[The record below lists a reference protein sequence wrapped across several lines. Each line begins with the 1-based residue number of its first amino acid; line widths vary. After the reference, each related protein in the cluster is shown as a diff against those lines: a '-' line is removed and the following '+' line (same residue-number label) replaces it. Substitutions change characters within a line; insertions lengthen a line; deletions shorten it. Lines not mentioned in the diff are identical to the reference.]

1 MQSIQKSLISF
12 FLLTLIFVT
21 ISYAQTKQIKTTVE
35 EITNNPGKYVQE
47 KVEIVGIVTQY
58 VKGTAEKTAGYYLI
72 KGEYGGIL
80 TVHCSITR
88 SPKVN
93 ARYNVTGF
101 IFIDPAT
108 QTPFL
113 SEQERNEIV
122 VDSWFRWLTI
132 ISVLLLVILVF
143 LFFCQARLKK
153 QSLSPSKKIE
163 PAIEEK
169 VESGVPR
176 DDLKTIRIITPPKTM
191 KFIPGELV
199 IISGED
205 KGKAFKIAGYP
216 TPEGNVVT
224 IGREQVTGDR
234 AFAHLQLSDS
244 LQTVSRKQA
253 QIIYRNY
260 KIYVKNLSQVNFT
273 QVDGIELGANEEME
287 LSPGSII
294 KMGSI
299 ELQYKL

>member
-1 MQSIQKSLISF
+1 MHSIQKSLISF
-12 FLLTLIFVT
+12 FLLTLLFAT
-21 ISYAQTKQIKTTVE
+21 ISYAQTKHIKTTVE
-35 EITNNPGKYVQE
+35 EISNNPGKYVQE
-47 KVEIVGIVTQY
+47 KVEIVGVVTQY
-58 VKGTAEKTAGYYLI
+58 VKGTPTTTAYYLI
-72 KGEYGGIL
+72 RGDYGAIL
-80 TVHCSITR
+80 TVNYPTDR

-93 ARYNVTGF
+93 ARYNVTGI
-101 IFIDPAT
+101 IFIDPAS

-113 SEQERNEIV
+113 SEHERNEIV

-132 ISVLLLVILVF
+132 IAVLLLVILVF
-143 LFFCQARLKK
+143 LFFYQARLKK
-153 QSLSPSKKIE
+153 QSLSPAKKIE
-163 PAIEEK
+163 PEIVEK
-169 VESGVPR
+169 AESGVPR

-234 AFAHLQLSDS
+234 AFAHLQLADS

-273 QVDGIELGANEEME
+273 QVNGIELGVNEEME
-287 LSPGSII
+287 LTPGSMI

>member
-1 MQSIQKSLISF
+1 MQSIQKSLVLLF
-12 FLLTLIFVT
+12 FLTLLLAT
-21 ISYAQTKQIKTTVE
+21 ICYAQTKFIKTTIE
-35 EITNNPGKYVQE
+35 EITSNPGKYMRE
-47 KVEIVGIVTQY
+47 KVEIEGVVTQY
-58 VKGTAEKTAGYYLI
+58 VDETPTTTGYYLI
-72 KGEYGGIL
+72 RGDYGGIL
-80 TVHCSITR
+80 TVNYSLR

-93 ARYNVTGF
+93 ARYRVVGVV
-101 IFIDPAT
+101 FIDPAN

-132 ISVLLLVILVF
+132 IAVLLLVILVF
-143 LFFCQARLKK
+143 LFFYQARLKK
-153 QSLSPSKKIE
+153 QSLSPSKRIE
-163 PAIEEK
+163 PEIEEK
-169 VESGVPR
+169 IESGIPR
-176 DDLKTIRIITPPKTM
+176 EDLKTIRIITPPKTM

-234 AFAHLQLSDS
+234 AFAHLQLADS

-273 QVDGIELGANEEME
+273 QVNGIELGVNEEIE
-287 LSPGSII
+287 LTPGSII